1 MALKTTTHL
10 SSTLPHVLKEYVPDY
25 EPKHTPAAKTLI
37 EPRLDSP
44 SKTEQS
50 EGQQSNR
57 DLTRQ
62 QSRCTTNHRRN
73 VSPSPTNYGRK
84 KKQMSDNERHEH
96 LSEKWDLAKSEV
108 RHDQY
113 EQLLEKIALQKEL
126 IQKQDLYAKKRRE
139 EADRLQLQKKESEK
153 AKKNAREAALEQK
166 CKDSLEEDRK
176 ANRLEK
182 KKNAKSSAAT
192 DQSSNGNDG
201 GKTMGAGGKSVDFQA
216 SHPPMSR
223 TPSNFNLKEA
233 KKTWQKPTQEELQW
247 YQSKLYDMFG
257 EDADTFLHPKME
269 QQVKVNPAL
278 GKQGGS
284 TQKMDQIMEDLSF
297 EGLGRIGAA
306 KLWETLRKES
316 IMRLLREDANIPNE
330 LKETYSAFV
339 RQSLGSQRRIVRR
352 NFYAEDDRRKRRVK
366 VPELA
371 RLQDESMLT
380 SVRHNKHKMDLMYR
394 ASLSNMDR
402 TRILN
407 HNNPL
412 PDLSEGEENC
422 VGRYLPSWMDDFD
435 DESIP
440 EYTKWLR
447 SRQQSATPRI
457 NSSKKK
463 DPWSR
468 EELDDE
474 LILLMSAKRKPSP
487 KPKYVFMTEK
497 ESKVKGQ
504 FSDKFKEDRE
514 YKDIPRPYAGGHPD
528 MKSKS
533 VMGVSENSFT
543 SSKRAES
550 APLPQKFLNNYE
562 TFTTPWEPLS
572 MNALMEYKTR
582 LDTEGE
588 GEFNMGRT
596 KMWKTEVKVS

>member
-1 MALKTTTHL
+1 MMALKTTTHL

-25 EPKHTPAAKTLI
+25 EPKHTAPAKLLTQSGLESPTKT
-37 EPRLDSP
+37 D
-44 SKTEQS
+44 QS
-50 EGQQSNR
+50 QGQQSSG
-57 DLTRQ
+57 DLSRQ
-62 QSRCTTNHRRN
+62 QSHRTTVHTRTA
-73 VSPSPTNYGRK
+73 SPSPTQYGRK
-84 KKQMSDNERHEH
+84 KKQLSDAERHEH

-113 EQLLEKIALQKEL
+113 EQLQEKIALQKEL
-126 IQKQDLYAKKRRE
+126 IQKQDIYAKQRRDQAE
-139 EADRLQLQKKESEK
+139 RLQLQKKETEK

-166 CKDSLEEDRK
+166 CKESLEEDRK
-176 ANRLEK
+176 ASRSEK
-182 KKNAKSSAAT
+182 KKNVKSPANSDQPSGGHDLGKAKGAAR
-192 DQSSNGNDG
+192 SG
-201 GKTMGAGGKSVDFQA
+201 GFQA
-216 SHPPMSR
+216 TLPPMSR
-223 TPSNFNLKEA
+223 TPSNFNLKEG
-233 KKTWQKPTQEELQW
+233 KNKWQKPSQEELQW
-247 YQSKLYDMFG
+247 YQSQLYDMFG

-284 TQKMDQIMEDLSF
+284 TQKMDQILEDLSF

-316 IMRLLREDANIPNE
+316 IMRLLREDANIPKE

-352 NFYAEDDRRKRRVK
+352 NFYAEDD
-366 VPELA
+366 VPELG
-371 RLQDESMLT
+371 RLQDDSMLT
-380 SVRHNKHKMDLMYR
+380 GVRHNKHKMDLMYR
-394 ASLSNMDR
+394 ASVNNMDR

-412 PDLSEGEENC
+412 PDLAEGEDNC
-422 VGRYLPSWMDDFD
+422 VGRYLPSWMDDTD
-435 DESIP
+435 SESIP
-440 EYTKWLR
+440 EYTKWLQTTR
-447 SRQQSATPRI
+447 GTATPRI
-457 NSSKKK
+457 DSAKKK

-474 LILLMSAKRKPSP
+474 LILLMSRKNKPSP
-487 KPKYVFMTEK
+487 KPKFVFMTEK
-497 ESKVKGQ
+497 DSRVRGQ
-504 FSDKFKEDRE
+504 FADKFKEERE
-514 YKDIPRPYAGGHPD
+514 YKDIPRPYAGGHPE

-533 VMGVSENSFT
+533 VMGVLENSFT

-550 APLPQKFLNNYE
+550 APLPQKFINNYE
-562 TFTTPWEPLS
+562 SFTTPWEPLS
-572 MNALMEYKTR
+572 MNALMEYKAR

-596 KMWKTEVKVS
+596 KVWKTEVKVS

>member
-10 SSTLPHVLKEYVPDY
+10 SSTLPHVLKEYVPEY
-25 EPKHTPAAKTLI
+25 EPKQTPPAKSL
-37 EPRLDSP
+37 PQSRLESP
-44 SKTEQS
+44 SKTDHS
-50 EGQQSNR
+50 EGQQSSR

-62 QSRCTTNHRRN
+62 QSRRTNDQGR
-73 VSPSPTNYGRK
+73 SSSPTPTQYHGNRK
-84 KKQMSDNERHEH
+84 KQSDNERHET

-113 EQLLEKIALQKEL
+113 EQLLEKISLQKQL
-126 IQKQDLYAKKRRE
+126 IQKQDQYAQKRRD
-139 EADRLQLQKKESEK
+139 EADRLQQQKRESEK
-153 AKKNAREAALEQK
+153 AKKNAREAALEKK
-166 CKDSLEEDRK
+166 CKESLEEDRK
-176 ANRLEK
+176 ATQSEK
-182 KKNAKSSAAT
+182 KKNAKSAAT
-192 DQSSNGNDG
+192 SDQPSG
-201 GKTMGAGGKSVDFQA
+201 GHNVAKTTGTGKSGGGFQA
-216 SHPPMSR
+216 TLPPMSR
-223 TPSNFNLKEA
+223 TPSNLNLKES
-233 KKTWQKPTQEELQW
+233 KKNWQKPSAGELQW
-247 YQSKLYDMFG
+247 YQNQLYDMFG

-316 IMRLLREDANIPNE
+316 IMRLLREDANIPKE

-352 NFYAEDDRRKRRVK
+352 NFFAEDD

-380 SVRHNKHKMDLMYR
+380 GVRHNKHKMDLMYR
-394 ASLSNMDR
+394 ASISNMDR

-412 PDLSEGEENC
+412 PNLAEGEDNS
-422 VGRYLPSWMDDFD
+422 VGRYLPSWLDLDD

-440 EYTKWLR
+440 EYTKWLQ
-447 SRQQSATPRI
+447 SRRQTATPRI
-457 NSSKKK
+457 NSAKQK
-463 DPWSR
+463 DPWAR

-474 LILLMSAKRKPSP
+474 LILLMSRKNKASP
-487 KPKYVFMTEK
+487 RQKYIFMTEK
-497 ESKVKGQ
+497 DSKVKGQ

-514 YKDIPRPYAGGHPD
+514 YKDIPRPYQGGLPD
-528 MKSKS
+528 FKSKS
-533 VMGVSENSFT
+533 VMGMSDASVT

-562 TFTTPWEPLS
+562 SFTTPWEPLS
-572 MNALMEYKTR
+572 MNALMEYKDR

-588 GEFNMGRT
+588 GEFNMGRA
-596 KMWKTEVKVS
+596 KVWKTELKIS